1 MYLVNLDGFEYK
13 GITFFN
19 TYMNDARIIINESNI
34 DNTIDLIFHELNL
47 NINVKEDNT
56 KELIKD
62 SSKNE
67 DEVLRKILSPKKN
80 NIIKM

>member
-1 MYLVNLDGFEYK
+1 MHIRGNVKKFSEEISLDEFRWYLEQYTEFVN
-13 GITFFN
+13 
-19 TYMNDARIIINESNI
+19 

-67 DEVLRKILSPKKN
+67 DEILRKILSPKKN